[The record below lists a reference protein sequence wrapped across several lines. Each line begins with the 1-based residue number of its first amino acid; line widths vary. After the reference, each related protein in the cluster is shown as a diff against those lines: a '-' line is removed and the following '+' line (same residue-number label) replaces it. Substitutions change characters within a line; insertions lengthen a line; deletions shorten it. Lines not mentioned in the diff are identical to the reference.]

1 MSSKSLGFA
10 LNSTDI
16 WKKSK
21 SILLMFYF
29 FGANIWQELSTFI
42 SCIEIPLGY

>member
-16 WKKSK
+16 WKKIK

-29 FGANIWQELSTFI
+29 FSANIWQETKYLFHA
-42 SCIEIPLGY
+42 EIPLGY